1 MGLNDFVDIGL
12 EFRYFF
18 VRKTVFIKYSQAFVV
33 LPGGFGTMDELFEA
47 LTLVATGKI
56 TKFPIVLVGR
66 EYWSGLLSWL
76 KETMLARANI
86 GPAEFTLFSVVDE
99 PEEVVAVIREAHDG
113 QGLIG

>member
-1 MGLNDFVDIGL
+1 
-12 EFRYFF
+12 
-18 VRKTVFIKYSQAFVV
+18 VV

-66 EYWSGLLSWL
+66 EYWSGLLAWL

-86 GPAEFTLFSVVDE
+86 GPAEFTLISVVDE